1 MKNKLSVVLA
11 TRNEEE
17 NIGRCL
23 ESVKTIADEIII
35 VDEYSK
41 DKTREISE
49 SFGAKVYLEPHHD
62 IFHIT
67 KQIALEKA
75 SNEWILQMDAD
86 EALTPELSKEI
97 EDVITG
103 KLTSKELPEL
113 FIRHQMLIEE
123 RDGKIGK
130 DTGEIVGYFIPR
142 RNMFLGKPLIHAG
155 VYPDGVIRLVKNGF
169 AKFPQKSVHEQIE
182 ISGKVSWLSN
192 DLLHFD
198 SPTLKK
204 YFWRLNRYTDLYAK
218 ELKGKK
224 VSRGLWGF
232 VDYVFIKPIFTFLNL
247 YFRHLGILDGVN
259 GFLWSFLSSL
269 HFPIAYFKYITGDN
283 DL

>member
-155 VYPDGVIRLVKNGF
+155 VYPDGEIRLVKNGF